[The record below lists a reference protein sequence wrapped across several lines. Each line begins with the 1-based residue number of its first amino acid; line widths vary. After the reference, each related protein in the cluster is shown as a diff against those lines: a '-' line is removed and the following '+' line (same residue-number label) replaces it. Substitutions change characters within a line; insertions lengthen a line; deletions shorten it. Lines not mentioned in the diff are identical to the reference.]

1 MNDYLVTYV
10 LEALEQTLELTA
22 ETVKHVQA
30 QLPADAEILQIKFL
44 RARSFSCRQRGAPAG
59 R

>member
-10 LEALEQTLELTA
+10 LEAREQTVELTA

-30 QLPADAEILQIKFL
+30 QLPADADILQIKFL
-44 RARSFSCRQRGAPAG
+44 RPRGFSCHQRGAPAG